1 MKKVLIN
8 DDNFDDQ
15 EYGKKLS
22 YEALDKCN
30 DFDEYLQIVYGTS
43 LNQELH
49 KEIIL
54 KVIAILETDEEKNKL
69 CNEIEYWQYSL
80 KDDDQLKIDIQ
91 NLSVQELKSKYAKPS
106 TDELK
111 KLYAQGI
118 GSGEIDPVEVSFDSF
133 EKNYKA

>member
-1 MKKVLIN
+1 MKRFGRESDRYI
-8 DDNFDDQ
+8 
-15 EYGKKLS
+15 G
-22 YEALDKCN
+22 
-30 DFDEYLQIVYGTS
+30 S
-43 LNQELH
+43 LNQKQFAQEL
-49 KEIIL
+49 KAVYQAL
-54 KVIAILETDEEKNKL
+54 TLETDEEKNKL
-69 CNEIEYWQYSL
+69 FNEDEFWEYSL